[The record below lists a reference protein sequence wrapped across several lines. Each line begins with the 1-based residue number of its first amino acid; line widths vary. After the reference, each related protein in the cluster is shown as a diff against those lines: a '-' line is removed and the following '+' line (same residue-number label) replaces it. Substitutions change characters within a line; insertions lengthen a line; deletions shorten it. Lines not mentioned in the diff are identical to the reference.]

1 MSKVVSELALESFI
15 KEHCYQK
22 FASFVCIVKFSQ
34 RNVLSLCDFQYNLL
48 LHTVKNSLQNLKSLL
63 VFNLISDFIMT
74 FLKFEHAFDNMRHT
88 KENGCELKEIEIKM
102 KYKNK
107 DGWLEQEQCEK
118 ISY

>member
-1 MSKVVSELALESFI
+1 MFIELKNTACLQSYFR
-15 KEHCYQK
+15 
-22 FASFVCIVKFSQ
+22 F
-34 RNVLSLCDFQYNLL
+34 YND
-48 LHTVKNSLQNLKSLL
+48 
-63 VFNLISDFIMT
+63 I
-74 FLKFEHAFDNMRHT
+74 LKFEHAFDNMRYI